1 MEWCSSQ
8 TWLSRVQLK
17 RRFSPSLHN
26 PHCHHHHQLVQDP
39 QYRFNPQQC
48 LRLCSLLPP
57 HPLPHCQTQVTD
69 MFQLCKPW
77 SGENPGVLVSSTTMY
92 HHHGRFSWTLKKCS
106 FLVRWR
112 LCWATLRQQFNI
124 TSPTRGRIGAKT
136 KCTVLQIVKN
146 LFHKTRCFTDSKKHR
161 KNCECCPGHYLS
173 TSVY

>member
-1 MEWCSSQ
+1 MLLVAVEWCSSQ

-77 SGENPGVLVSSTTMY
+77 SGQNPGVLVSSVTMY
-92 HHHGRFSWTLKKCS
+92 HHHGRFSKKRKI
-106 FLVRWR
+106 FLGVSKSAHS
-112 LCWATLRQQFNI
+112 L
-124 TSPTRGRIGAKT
+124 SGGGS
-136 KCTVLQIVKN
+136 VG
-146 LFHKTRCFTDSKKHR
+146 LFRDS
-161 KNCECCPGHYLS
+161 S
-173 TSVY
+173 SI